1 MAMPQTGWETHLQIE
16 RRLRRRTGWR
26 ALATVVAI
34 AVVLLAA
41 SLAILGSLAGCQG
54 VAPGAVRAD
63 VAVPVA
69 SPQAGGDQTVGVT
82 VKPAAQVSQPNEQ
95 RADAGRTTVS
105 GEGNRT
111 VVVPVNVSGSAWG
124 IVAAIIGIVAAAG
137 LLIWE
142 RRRHKRTRAAAG
154 TVCRAIRDLPA
165 GPRRDRLLGMIERRS
180 EAAGVRADLDRLA
193 ARANAR
199 VRRSVGRHVAAEPHG

>member
-1 MAMPQTGWETHLQIE
+1 MTTPQTGWETHLQVE
-16 RRLRRRTGWR
+16 RRLHRRPGRR
-26 ALATVVAI
+26 ALAAVVAI
-34 AVVLLAA
+34 AAILLAA
-41 SLAILGSLAGCQG
+41 SLAILLAGCQG

-63 VAVPVA
+63 VDVPVA
-69 SPQAGGDQTVGVT
+69 SPQAGGDQAIGVT
-82 VKPAAQVSQPNEQ
+82 VKPSAQVSQPNEQ

-124 IVAAIIGIVAAAG
+124 IVAAIIGIVTAAG

-154 TVCRAIRDLPA
+154 TVCRVIRDLPA

-193 ARANAR
+193 DRANAR
-199 VRRSVGRHVAAEPHG
+199 VSRSASRGTSAQPNG

>member
-1 MAMPQTGWETHLQIE
+1 MTTPQTGWETHLQIE
-16 RRLRRRTGWR
+16 RRLHRRPGRR
-26 ALATVVAI
+26 ALAAVVAI
-34 AVVLLAA
+34 AAVLLAA

-63 VAVPVA
+63 VDVPVA
-69 SPQAGGDQTVGVT
+69 SPQAGEDQTVGVT
-82 VKPAAQVSQPNEQ
+82 VKPSAQVSQPNEQ

-180 EAAGVRADLDRLA
+180 EAAGVRDDLDRLA
-193 ARANAR
+193 DRANAR
-199 VRRSVGRHVAAEPHG
+199 VQRSVGRHVAAEPHG